1 MDNKEKVTIN
11 IYRNMENNIFGSFED
26 YLEAI
31 KMVVKNNRK
40 ENNEIGRSLREI
52 HFLENEVDANFEYF
66 RECYDSNKLPEY
78 VVANLRFNEN
88 DLFRKIDNI
97 TDECILSEVNT
108 RFIADDV
115 ISSTDTEVLENE
127 ILERWDKT
135 LINPDELEVN
145 ELLGLLE
152 KRDGRRYYSDDKK
165 AVICELLGFYNS
177 SSTTYEEAVEA
188 LKKFF

>member
-26 YLEAI
+26 YLETI

-40 ENNEIGRSLREI
+40 KNNEIGRSLREI

-66 RECYDSNKLPEY
+66 RKCYDGNKLPEY

-108 RFIADDV
+108 RFMADDV

-127 ILERWDKT
+127 ILERRDRT
-135 LINPDELEVN
+135 LINPDELEVD
-145 ELLGLLE
+145 ELLDLLE
-152 KRDGRRYYSDDKK
+152 KRDGCRYYSDDKK

>member
-1 MDNKEKVTIN
+1 
-11 IYRNMENNIFGSFED
+11 MENNIFGSFED
-26 YLEAI
+26 YLETI

-66 RECYDSNKLPEY
+66 RECYDGNESPEY

-108 RFIADDV
+108 RYIADDV
-115 ISSTDTEVLENE
+115 ISSADTDDLEDE

-135 LINPDELEVN
+135 LVNPDELEVD
-145 ELLGLLE
+145 ELLDLLE
-152 KRDGRRYYSDDKK
+152 KRNGRRYYGDNKK
-165 AVICELLGFYNS
+165 AVICELLGFYNDF
-177 SSTTYEEAVEA
+177 STTYEEAVEA
-188 LKKFF
+188 LKKIF

>member
-1 MDNKEKVTIN
+1 
-11 IYRNMENNIFGSFED
+11 MENNIFGSFED
-26 YLEAI
+26 YLETI
-31 KMVVKNNRK
+31 KMVVKNNRE

-66 RECYDSNKLPEY
+66 RECYDGNESPQY

-115 ISSTDTEVLENE
+115 ISSADTDDLEDE

-135 LINPDELEVN
+135 LVNPDELEVD
-145 ELLGLLE
+145 ELLDLLE
-152 KRDGRRYYSDDKK
+152 KKDGRRYYGDNKK
-165 AVICELLGFYNS
+165 DIICELLGFNNS
-177 SSTTYEEAVEA
+177 FGYTVEEAIEEI
-188 LKKFF
+188 KKIW